1 MAYLTTWL
9 VCFYFIFFDQ
19 HRYRSKTNQTY
30 SFTFNFRE
38 IYRLIPKSSLT
49 SLCRSKFLEMKLT
62 SCIRTT
68 NMRKADQETKYFPTQ
83 MFHLHKYIYCVMW
96 WWYNRKEL
104 PSIFFLIIKPR
115 AKQNKLHDLFLL
127 TF

>member
-1 MAYLTTWL
+1 MTRMLL
-9 VCFYFIFFDQ
+9 FFFFDQ
-19 HRYRSKTNQTY
+19 HRYRSKTNQTH

-62 SCIRTT
+62 SCIRKVYQHEKG
-68 NMRKADQETKYFPTQ
+68 RPRDQVLPNSNVSPSQ
-83 MFHLHKYIYCVMW
+83 VHLLYHAMIQQERTSVD
-96 WWYNRKEL
+96 
-104 PSIFFLIIKPR
+104 FVLIIKPW
-115 AKQNKLHDLFLL
+115 AKWNKLHGLFLL